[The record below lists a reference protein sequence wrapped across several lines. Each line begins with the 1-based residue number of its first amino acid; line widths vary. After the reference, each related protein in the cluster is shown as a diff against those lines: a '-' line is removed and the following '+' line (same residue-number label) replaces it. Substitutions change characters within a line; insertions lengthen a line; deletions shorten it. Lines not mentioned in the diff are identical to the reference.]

1 MNENNKTSPNQDG
14 KERDGFFELYGIS
27 EEEEAFFKTVYR
39 RRRIYR
45 GVIAILILAAIAL
58 LVLR

>member
-1 MNENNKTSPNQDG
+1 MVLQGHEEQ
-14 KERDGFFELYGIS
+14 RDEFFEFYGIS
-27 EEEEAFFKTVYR
+27 KEEEEFFKMVYR

-45 GVIAILILAAIAL
+45 WIIAILILAVIAL